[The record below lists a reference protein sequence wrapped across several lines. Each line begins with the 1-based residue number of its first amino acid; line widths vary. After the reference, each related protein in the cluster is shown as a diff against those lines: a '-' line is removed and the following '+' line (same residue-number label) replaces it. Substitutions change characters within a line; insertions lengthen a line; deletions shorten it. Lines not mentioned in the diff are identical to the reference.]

1 VGTELSQIKDHPY
14 YATDLGVARPERVD
28 VGREPVCGVD
38 PYRPTVVGL
47 EASVYD
53 LCDRLPCGNQKR
65 ARSKQAMS
73 GGKGK
78 GEGIKA
84 HSKGTSPTNSRSLW
98 YGTYQRGGLLE
109 KLVEEVKADLATFD
123 AQLADA
129 KEHE

>member
-1 VGTELSQIKDHPY
+1 MGTRIASSKTPF

-28 VGREPVCGVD
+28 VGRDPVCGVD

-53 LCDRLPCGNQKR
+53 LCDRLPCGVKKKGRGRRWVAGGEKR
-65 ARSKQAMS
+65 RNKKVIAKAYLRQIAMVC
-73 GGKGK
+73 
-78 GEGIKA
+78 
-84 HSKGTSPTNSRSLW
+84 
-98 YGTYQRGGLLE
+98 GTYQRGGLLE